1 MDHWTVLSPDGR
13 VLAVEEGQ
21 RRSKRGKD
29 YVRGRS
35 GCVEP
40 AHRPGGEFTLVI
52 EVKPEQAFGPYLAS
66 ISSRLPD
73 LPVGSS
79 SRPPSSVAGSAGFG
93 ADSACSA
100 PSWGA
105 GAGTVHRSAASATR
119 RSKASAQ
126 ALPRRACVR
135 AAGTCGGK
143 TGREVRHRSVRGYGR
158 LRSNTCAGVDC

>member
-1 MDHWTVLSPDGR
+1 MDRCAEALLQPGVHEQALSERGAAR
-13 VLAVEEGQ
+13 HQRAAGSARAVVTDLHAGIQ
-21 RRSKRGKD
+21 
-29 YVRGRS
+29 
-35 GCVEP
+35 
-40 AHRPGGEFTLVI
+40 FTLVI

-135 AAGTCGGK
+135 AA
-143 TGREVRHRSVRGYGR
+143 
-158 LRSNTCAGVDC
+158 